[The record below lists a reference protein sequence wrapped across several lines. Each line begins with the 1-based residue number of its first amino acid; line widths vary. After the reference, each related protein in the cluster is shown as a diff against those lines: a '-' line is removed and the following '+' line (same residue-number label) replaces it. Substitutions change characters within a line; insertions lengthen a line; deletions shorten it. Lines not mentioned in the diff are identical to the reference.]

1 MSHEAL
7 VFDAKNARIDTSL
20 TYLENEIRRVE
31 DTLGIIEQAAR
42 TLLAQ
47 VQTDALEQAQI
58 DTLF

>member
-47 VQTDALEQAQI
+47 VQTDTLEQAQI